1 MKRLTCGCC
10 TDGCVCHGHCDIP
23 QGLLPGKC
31 QAHTDALNLIL
42 SHNCPNG
49 NLLTD
54 KGLVA
59 SSGEVQWWVLEG
71 HCHKVH
77 IQARLVV
84 ENPTHPNPTQRWQ
97 YEIVGVQITNDD

>member
-1 MKRLTCGCC
+1 MNHK
-10 TDGCVCHGHCDIP
+10 
-23 QGLLPGKC
+23 
-31 QAHTDALNLIL
+31 DALNLIL

-59 SSGEVQWWVLEG
+59 VSGDVQGWVLEG
-71 HCHKVH
+71 HCHKVY

-84 ENPTHPNPTQRWQ
+84 ENPTHLDPSQRWQ
-97 YEIVGVQITNDD
+97 YEIVGIQITNDD